1 MSKTIYCSFFFF
13 LLIATSCINK
23 PESDTLASR
32 WPVFGDIYA
41 LKDAYPDSA
50 LKLLLPIADTLD
62 VHALEQQHPYQLAE
76 YQILDAEIQY
86 KNYLLTKREDHVME
100 AFHFYASKSRG
111 RIISRLLLRS
121 AN

>member
-1 MSKTIYCSFFFF
+1 MLLLFF
-13 LLIATSCINK
+13 LLLLATSCKHN
-23 PESDTLASR
+23 PEHVTLASH

-62 VHALEQQHPYQLAE
+62 TYALGQRSPYQLAE
-76 YQILDAEIQY
+76 YQILDAEIYY

-100 AFHFYASKSRG
+100 A
-111 RIISRLLLRS
+111 
-121 AN
+121 